1 MRGGGRN
8 ARVAKAAE
16 DAKAIIGW
24 RRTEEKVVRGV
35 VPTGTTRADIE
46 EESGG
51 GECIGPEPRRDV
63 GMKKKG
69 ADTIIKGSEDAL
81 GATILLGGVGTG

>member
-8 ARVAKAAE
+8 ARVAKAAK

-24 RRTEEKVVRGV
+24 RCTEEKVVRSV
-35 VPTGTTRADIE
+35 VPMGTTRADIE

-51 GECIGPEPRRDV
+51 GECIGPKSRRDM
-63 GMKKKG
+63 GMEKKG

>member
-1 MRGGGRN
+1 MRGDGRN
-8 ARVAKAAE
+8 ARVAKTVE
-16 DAKAIIGW
+16 EAKAIIGW
-24 RRTEEKVVRGV
+24 RCTEEKVVRGV
-35 VPTGTTRADIE
+35 VPTGTTRADIK

-63 GMKKKG
+63 SMKKKG
-69 ADTIIKGSEDAL
+69 ADTVIKGSEDAL